1 MIKII
6 LNITKALKNYINSKL
21 KILNQ
26 SRTSIINFDSKNL
39 KNIDHLKYDC
49 KKIFYISQNK
59 IKNKK
64 IINTSLG
71 EKMKNLKNFNIYSL
85 LMIVAVMKLE
95 KFKTS
100 MILKSI
106 NNLDY
111 VEGRRQIFI
120 TRENGN
126 LLLIMPIQSKHIKTY
141 LENLI

>member
-1 MIKII
+1 M
-6 LNITKALKNYINSKL
+6 
-21 KILNQ
+21 NQ

-39 KNIDHLKYDC
+39 KNIDHHKYDC

-64 IINTSLG
+64 IINISL
-71 EKMKNLKNFNIYSL
+71 EENIKNIKNFNIYSL

-111 VEGRRQIFI
+111 VKGRRQIFI
-120 TRENGN
+120 TKENGEFIIDYAHTVQAYKN
-126 LLLIMPIQSKHIKTY
+126 IL
-141 LENLI
+141 